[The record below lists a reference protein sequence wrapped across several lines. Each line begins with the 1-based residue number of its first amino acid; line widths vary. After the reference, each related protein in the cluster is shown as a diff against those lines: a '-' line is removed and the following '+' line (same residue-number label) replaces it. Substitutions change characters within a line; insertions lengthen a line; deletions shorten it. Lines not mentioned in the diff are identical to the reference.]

1 MNVQGS
7 DCAIQRNAVKQCEF
21 QFSAVDLL
29 VATTQVTGGYL
40 ERLTVSKEEK
50 AERR

>member
-21 QFSAVDLL
+21 EFRAVDLL
-29 VATTQVTGGYL
+29 VVTTQVTGGCL
-40 ERLTVSKEEK
+40 KRLTVSKEEE